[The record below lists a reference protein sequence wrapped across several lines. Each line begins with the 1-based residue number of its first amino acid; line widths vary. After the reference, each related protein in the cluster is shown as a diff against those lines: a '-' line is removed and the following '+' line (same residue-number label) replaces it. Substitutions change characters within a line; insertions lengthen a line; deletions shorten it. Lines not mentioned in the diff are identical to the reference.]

1 LPNTW
6 VWIFNEVI
14 MVDFI
19 YRVVLILAITS
30 FFGACEETNSWPPET
45 KGPNLP
51 VRYCDINKGDND
63 EAVIGYVFVDTVA
76 VNWMLPNLLKESTV
90 FEPSLY
96 DLRRAEQILQKAFP
110 SILKDA
116 YDKDGHLF
124 QKGGLDNYARQYAFL
139 KGSDGKKYAF
149 VNFVLLEIADLEDK
163 PAPQYQEGIL
173 PPLPFREQMN
183 ISFIFVM
190 DGGDAYW
197 RAMLDL
203 DKGELLWHQINGHA

>member
-1 LPNTW
+1 
-6 VWIFNEVI
+6 

-19 YRVVLILAITS
+19 YRGVLILAITS

-51 VRYCDINKGDND
+51 VRYFDINKGDKD

-96 DLRRAEQILQKAFP
+96 DLRRAEQILRKAFP

-116 YDKDGHLF
+116 YDKDGH
-124 QKGGLDNYARQYAFL
+124 
-139 KGSDGKKYAF
+139 
-149 VNFVLLEIADLEDK
+149 
-163 PAPQYQEGIL
+163 
-173 PPLPFREQMN
+173 
-183 ISFIFVM
+183 
-190 DGGDAYW
+190 
-197 RAMLDL
+197 
-203 DKGELLWHQINGHA
+203 H